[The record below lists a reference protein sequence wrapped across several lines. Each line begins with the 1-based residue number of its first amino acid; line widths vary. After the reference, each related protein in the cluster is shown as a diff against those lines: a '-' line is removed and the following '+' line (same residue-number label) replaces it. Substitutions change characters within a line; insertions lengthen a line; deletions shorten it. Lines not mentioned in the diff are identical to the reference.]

1 MGSFLSVAKGS
12 DEPPVFLE
20 IHYRG
25 SSNASDAPLVFV
37 GKGITFDS
45 GGISIKPSANM
56 DLMRADMGGA
66 ATICSA
72 IVSAAKLGLP
82 INIIGEWARGGV
94 GSSRNP
100 GQR

>member
-1 MGSFLSVAKGS
+1 MFFFKKVILALFFGINVAQCPF
-12 DEPPVFLE
+12 PP
-20 IHYRG
+20 
-25 SSNASDAPLVFV
+25 
-37 GKGITFDS
+37 S

-82 INIIGEWARGGV
+82 INIVGEWATECV
-94 GSSRNP
+94 LESFWNP
-100 GQR
+100 LTW